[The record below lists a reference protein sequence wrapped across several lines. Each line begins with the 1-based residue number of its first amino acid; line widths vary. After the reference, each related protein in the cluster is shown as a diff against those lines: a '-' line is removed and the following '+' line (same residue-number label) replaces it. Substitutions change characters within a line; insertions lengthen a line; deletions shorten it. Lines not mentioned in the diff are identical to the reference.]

1 MGGQIIIACEALKWE
16 LTRVLNELGF
26 KGRVVYIPAIL
37 HLRPKLLREELE
49 KVLEGECHGDNDI
62 FVVYGKCFV
71 GIDELCKRKGAELI
85 QGEHC
90 FQMFLGE
97 EYCRIIKEEPGT
109 YFLTPHLAENF
120 DELCIAGLGLD
131 RYPKLKKLM
140 FGHYKKAVFIDSR
153 SEGITQSAK
162 NAASYLGLPL
172 EYSHAGIEKIRD
184 ALVTV
189 AICHEHQ
196 SV

>member
-1 MGGQIIIACEALKWE
+1 MSAQIIIACESFRWE

-26 KGRVVYIPAIL
+26 GGRVVYVPAIL
-37 HLRPKLLREELE
+37 HLRPNLLREKLENVLE
-49 KVLEGECHGDNDI
+49 KESHGDNDL
-62 FVVYGKCFV
+62 FVVYGKCFI
-71 GIDELCKRKGAELI
+71 GIDELCERKGARLV

-109 YFLTPHLAENF
+109 YFLTTHLAENF

-140 FGHYKKAVFIDSR
+140 FGHYKKAVFIDTR
-153 SEGITQSAK
+153 SEGITQSVK
-162 NAASYLGLPL
+162 NAASYLDLPL
-172 EYSHAGIEKIRD
+172 GYSHGGIKKIRD
-184 ALVTV
+184 TLVT
-189 AICHEHQ
+189 AGIGRRLKR
-196 SV
+196 

>member
-1 MGGQIIIACEALKWE
+1 MSAQIIIACESFRWE

-26 KGRVVYIPAIL
+26 GGRVVYVPAIL
-37 HLRPKLLREELE
+37 HLRPNLLREKLE
-49 KVLEGECHGDNDI
+49 NVLEEECHGDNDI
-62 FVVYGKCFV
+62 FVVYGKCFI
-71 GIDELCKRKGAELI
+71 GIDELCERKGARLV

-109 YFLTPHLAENF
+109 YFLTTHLAENF

-140 FGHYKKAVFIDSR
+140 FGHYKKAVFIDTR
-153 SEGITQSAK
+153 SEGITQSVK
-162 NAASYLGLPL
+162 NAASYLDLPL
-172 EYSHAGIEKIRD
+172 GYSHGGIKKIRD
-184 ALVTV
+184 TLVT
-189 AICHEHQ
+189 AGIGRRLKR
-196 SV
+196 